1 MSQVFEVVGSVF
13 VVLGALVFASA
24 ALGLLR
30 FPDTYTRISAVGTS
44 GGVGMALV
52 IVGALSLQ
60 PTVPDAFKAVAI
72 IALQLAM
79 SAVGSIAIA
88 RSAYLTGTPLYEP
101 RFDELAEESDPDE
114 REEARL
120 AREERETPKDVE

>member
-1 MSQVFEVVGSVF
+1 
-13 VVLGALVFASA
+13 
-24 ALGLLR
+24 
-30 FPDTYTRISAVGTS
+30 
-44 GGVGMALV
+44 MALV

-72 IALQLAM
+72 IALQLAT

-101 RFDELAEESDPDE
+101 RFDELAEESDPEE
-114 REEARL
+114 REEARQ
-120 AREERETPKDVE
+120 AREERETPRDVE